1 MKINFEEYK
10 VIDKG
15 ALKSV
20 FKFSIPE
27 LKNLSAHGS
36 YFVTDRGQSW
46 ITLDPKEYVNKE
58 GQKKSFGQLKFDTE
72 TMTIIEQAVKE
83 KHNKMSESSHKI
95 GQSTVDDDELPF

>member
-27 LKNLSAHGS
+27 LRNLSAHGS

-58 GQKKSFGQLKFDTE
+58 GQKKSFAQLKFDTE
-72 TMTIIEQAVKE
+72 IMALIEKAVRE
-83 KHNKMSESSHKI
+83 KHSTSNKPSLE
-95 GQSTVDDDELPF
+95 DDELPF